1 MAGLES
7 PGTGAALNRKKVCV
21 VGAGWAGL
29 AAAIGATQGGH
40 QVTVLEAS
48 RTLGGR
54 ARAVAAAVT
63 HPVLDGSTTPLD
75 NGQHILIG
83 AYRET
88 LDLMRL
94 VGVEPEDTL
103 LRLPLT
109 LLQPDGSGLRLPDWP
124 QPWNLLAGVLGAKG
138 WSWGDKQSL
147 MTAIRRWQRSHF
159 QCRAAASVADI
170 CVGIRPLVMDTFI
183 SPLCV
188 SALNTPVQDAS
199 GQVFLTVLGDTLK
212 AVVPRIAADSAQN
225 TNGIKHWAGSDILLP
240 KTDLSALFPDA
251 AARWLEAHG
260 TQIRLGARA
269 PAPRWQAGHW
279 YAGDEEFDAI
289 VWATSPAHAV
299 QALSEYAPQAPKNL
313 GIYLERWLRP
323 AQKLQFASI
332 ATVYAHAEGLVLPYA
347 MLALP
352 SSPQAPAQFVFDR
365 GQLGGP
371 TGLMAFVVSA
381 ATGDAETTQ
390 ALVLAQAQRELEPW
404 LQGRPLASVQTVVEK
419 RATVACTP
427 RQVRPPQRIA
437 PGLLACGDYLY
448 APYPSTLEG
457 AVRSGLMAALA
468 LDEADGFSWKD

>member
-1 MAGLES
+1 LK
-7 PGTGAALNRKKVCV
+7 RKKVCV

-29 AAAIGATQGGH
+29 AAAVGATRGGH

-54 ARAVAAAVT
+54 ARTLAHDVT
-63 HPVLDGSTTPLD
+63 HALPDGSNAALD

-88 LDLMRL
+88 LDLMRV
-94 VGVEPEDTL
+94 VGLDPESLL

-147 MTAIRRWQRSHF
+147 ITAIRRWQRSHF
-159 QCRAAASVADI
+159 QCSAAASVADI

-188 SALNTPVQDAS
+188 SALNTPAQDAS

-212 AVVPRIAADSAQN
+212 AVAEQPTESEAMPSVSGVKN
-225 TNGIKHWAGSDILLP
+225 WSGSDILLP
-240 KTDLSALFPDA
+240 KADLSALFPDA
-251 AARWLEAHG
+251 AARWLERSGA
-260 TQIRLGARA
+260 QMRLGVRA
-269 PAPRWQAGHW
+269 PSPRWEAGRW
-279 YAGDEEFDAI
+279 YVGIEEFDAI
-289 VWATSPAHAV
+289 VWATAPSHAV
-299 QALSEYAPQAPKNL
+299 QAMSEYAPEAPKNL
-313 GIYLERWLRP
+313 GIYLGRWLRP

-332 ATVYAHAEGLVLPYA
+332 ATVYAHAQGLALPHA

-352 SSPQAPAQFVFDR
+352 SSPKAPAQFVFDR

-371 TGLMAFVVSA
+371 QGLMAFVVSA
-381 ATGDAETTQ
+381 ATENAESTQ
-390 ALVLAQAQRELEPW
+390 ALVLDQAQRELEPW
-404 LQGRPLASVQTVVEK
+404 LQGKKLTAIQTVVEK
-419 RATVACTP
+419 RATLACTP
-427 RQVRPPQRIA
+427 LQARPPQRIA

-457 AVRSGLMAALA
+457 AVRSGLMAAMA
-468 LDEADGFSWKD
+468 LDEVDGFSWKD